1 MHTESTKTYK
11 AYSGLDICS
20 DEDLTLLKDTLRFN
34 YTEVI
39 IRNYGTNN
47 HLLPKTMAILYT
59 APLPNSIKGS
69 QIRAAIV
76 KTSFDYFDEKCL
88 LGFHYFYRLE
98 VQEVLCKGEF
108 TLNRLPTYGPFL
120 GYLKIG
126 ANLSTIARNN

>member
-1 MHTESTKTYK
+1 MHNESTKTYK
-11 AYSGLDICS
+11 AFSGLDICS

-34 YTEVI
+34 YTRVI

-76 KTSFDYFDEKCL
+76 KTSFDFFDEKCL

-108 TLNRLPTYGPFL
+108 TLNRLPTYSPFL

-126 ANLSTIARNN
+126 GNLSTIARNN

>member
-1 MHTESTKTYK
+1 
-11 AYSGLDICS
+11 
-20 DEDLTLLKDTLRFN
+20 
-34 YTEVI
+34 
-39 IRNYGTNN
+39 
-47 HLLPKTMAILYT
+47 MAILYT

-88 LGFHYFYRLE
+88 LGFHYFYKLE